1 MIMQGPSK
9 LLAGKPLLELLPEPF
24 DGVEFGAAGRQKDVL
39 YVARE
44 SEPLGLV
51 EGSVVQHE
59 HVQAMRKRPRKP
71 VQEKLVAVGVEAL
84 LLEKEALPRLRF
96 DGSVEVERIVRGL
109 LPTDR
114 L

>member
-1 MIMQGPSK
+1 MQGPSK

-71 VQEKLVAVGVEAL
+71 VQEKLVAVGVRRSCSR
-84 LLEKEALPRLRF
+84 KKRCPVS
-96 DGSVEVERIVRGL
+96 GSMA
-109 LPTDR
+109 P
-114 L
+114 